1 MESYGKVLKFG
12 YYSEQQMERTKNDL
26 GLSMPMIFLTHCA
39 DFYRNHA
46 KRDPY
51 IEELKLLDRFASQM
65 QKEPLSLAL
74 RELYTN
80 DSCVAETYGDMMQ
93 KRNQLTP
100 DAGSPVTAK
109 EAASLATNAL
119 LRAGK
124 QATRMNV
131 TPFTEFKNG
140 KPRISFLSL
149 CKESP
154 AQTDLFALL
163 LPSESEGNDN
173 NGLDRLLSDQVF
185 TQKIKSIRSI
195 SSGGILAELLRECDG
210 FRVEPDRLT
219 PPNSPVS
226 LSILTEAYP
235 DAYFIRIPREQEEAI
250 FYNAKELGVRIL
262 TFASV
267 EKGCEMT
274 IRNKQKELFRLDT
287 TFLRSLLAQRL
298 FTAKLANEKDGT
310 LSAPSQA
317 APIKFTNSICCA
329 EVTNHPQ
336 NAFFTNALYTALLAV
351 IDQSLTGCAYSDQRL
366 SVCLRVPKKSN
377 GASDSA
383 CVSILIGLYRLQA
396 ELGILAV
403 EPLTV
408 RDEAIAS
415 PSLSVFAFGTGI
427 PLHTRLQGEGNSVY
441 LLSITT
447 QENGLPDFGELRKL
461 FNQLCDLRKNGDLIS
476 ACAVCGE
483 SPEAAL
489 QKIAAEEIG
498 CHADGEQL
506 ASLPASPILIALES
520 RIPIEKALFVGTTF
534 QKDSHFGDFLGQME
548 KN

>member
-26 GLSMPMIFLTHCA
+26 GLSMPMVFLTHCA

-51 IEELKLLDRFASQM
+51 IEELKLLDRLASHM

-80 DSCVAETYGDMMQ
+80 DSCVAETYKDMMQ

-100 DAGSPVTAK
+100 DASSPVTAK

-124 QATRMNV
+124 QAPRISV

-140 KPRISFLSL
+140 EPRVSFLSL

-154 AQTDLFALL
+154 RKTDLFALL
-163 LPSESEGNDN
+163 LPSEQERNDDS
-173 NGLDRLLSDQVF
+173 GLDRILCDHAF
-185 TQKIKSIRSI
+185 TQKIKSIRPI
-195 SSGGILAELLRECDG
+195 SSGGILAALLRECDS
-210 FRVEPDRLT
+210 FRVELDRLT
-219 PPNSPVS
+219 PPDAPVS
-226 LSILTEAYP
+226 LSVLTEAYP
-235 DAYFIRIPREQEEAI
+235 NAYLIRIPREQEEAI
-250 FYNAKELGVRIL
+250 FYDAKERGVRIL

-274 IRNKQKELFRLDT
+274 LRNQQKELFRLDT
-287 TFLRSLLAQRL
+287 TFLRSLLAQRS
-298 FTAKLANEKDGT
+298 FAAKLANEKDGT
-310 LSAPSQA
+310 LSAPKQA
-317 APIKFTNSICCA
+317 TPIKFTNSICCA
-329 EVTNHPQ
+329 ESTSHPQ
-336 NAFFTNALYTALLAV
+336 SAFFANALYTALLAV
-351 IDQSLTGCAYSDQRL
+351 IDQSLAGCAYSDQRL
-366 SVCLRVPKKSN
+366 SVCLRVPEKSN
-377 GASDSA
+377 EASDSA

-403 EPLTV
+403 DPLLV

-415 PSLSVFAFGTGI
+415 PALSVFAFGRGT
-427 PLHTRLQGEGNSVY
+427 PLPTRLQDVGNSVY
-441 LLSITT
+441 LLSIPA
-447 QENGLPDFGELRKL
+447 QESGLPDFGELRKL
-461 FNQLCDLRKNGDLIS
+461 LNQLCDLRKNGDLIS

-483 SPEAAL
+483 SPEATL
-489 QKIAAEEIG
+489 QKISFGEIG
-498 CHADGEQL
+498 CHVGGEQL

-520 RIPIEKALFVGTTF
+520 RVPLEKALFVGTTF
-534 QKDSHFGDFLGQME
+534 QKDVDFGDFLGQME